1 MPNAAALE
9 RGSEVGRLVLEAHR
23 SANGGALPETVAV
36 NLWGL
41 DAIKTKVIE
50 TQYSGYTTPQGFL
63 SQLKCLAHHL
73 NPETVAINLWGQD
86 QGRVCNTRV
95 AGAYCCAPSLWAV
108 VHLRSRGDRALL
120 EVDHTSTAVS
130 RSRVPL
136 EVRSRGAQRA
146 QPQSSICRKLLQ
158 LLCCNAPLSI
168 HLSAGRVRGDRA
180 AHGRGA
186 AHQRGDRQVR
196 QC

>member
-63 SQLKCLAHHL
+63 VSIEVSSTSF
-73 NPETVAINLWGQD
+73 NSETVAINLWGLEAKTKVGLQYTG
-86 QGRVCNTRV
+86 GRGILLCSFALGVCT
-95 AGAYCCAPSLWAV
+95 SAV
-108 VHLRSRGDRALL
+108 PPRPRSSGSGS
-120 EVDHTSTAVS
+120 HQHTAVS
-130 RSRVPL
+130 R
-136 EVRSRGAQRA
+136 
-146 QPQSSICRKLLQ
+146 
-158 LLCCNAPLSI
+158 LSTKPC
-168 HLSAGRVRGDRA
+168 ST
-180 AHGRGA
+180 
-186 AHQRGDRQVR
+186 
-196 QC
+196 